1 MYSNLIHQYYS
12 AMKKYSKFLLLFIAM
27 GLFLT
32 NCSNDDIV
40 PNVEPETENP
50 ETEEPKTAEDY
61 PVQNFMWQTMNFFYF
76 WQADVPNLA
85 DNKFSDLED
94 TEYVTFLASEENPT
108 DFFYNDLTYRHRQS
122 VGNNA
127 AIDRFSV
134 VNENYKDLVNALQGI
149 SQSNGLEFN
158 LYLNDDDFGVYGVVT
173 YIMINSDAS
182 TKDIKRGD
190 VFVGVDGQNLNIDN
204 YIDLLFGDASDYV
217 LNMADIAG
225 DEIENNGKEVS
236 LDKIVN
242 FSENPILINKVIEQ
256 GDKKIG
262 YLMYNGFL
270 AAYDDELNDAF
281 GEFAAQ
287 GIDDLIMDFRY
298 NPGGRV
304 SSAVQIASSV
314 YKTDTTEI
322 FLQPRLNKNLQDT
335 FFGEPDKFTDVT
347 IDSKTPLNELGLSR
361 VYVIT
366 TGSTASASELVING
380 LEPFIDVIQIGTKT
394 TGKSE
399 FSNTLVDDPDGF
411 FLYNLEREQF
421 INPDNQWA
429 LQPLLGKNANA
440 DGFSEYEN
448 GLIPDFEIRENIENL
463 GILGDENERMLAFTL
478 SKISGETAKLR
489 LEPAFPTNYMT
500 NSKMFKPARDNM
512 FMDGLLKVSALTS
525 KQK

>member
-1 MYSNLIHQYYS
+1 
-12 AMKKYSKFLLLFIAM
+12 
-27 GLFLT
+27 
-32 NCSNDDIV
+32 
-40 PNVEPETENP
+40 
-50 ETEEPKTAEDY
+50 
-61 PVQNFMWQTMNFFYF
+61 
-76 WQADVPNLA
+76 
-85 DNKFSDLED
+85 
-94 TEYVTFLASEENPT
+94 
-108 DFFYNDLTYRHRQS
+108 
-122 VGNNA
+122 
-127 AIDRFSV
+127 
-134 VNENYKDLVNALQGI
+134 
-149 SQSNGLEFN
+149 
-158 LYLNDDDFGVYGVVT
+158 
-173 YIMINSDAS
+173 
-182 TKDIKRGD
+182 
-190 VFVGVDGQNLNIDN
+190 
-204 YIDLLFGDASDYV
+204 
-217 LNMADIAG
+217 
-225 DEIENNGKEVS
+225 
-236 LDKIVN
+236 LDKIGD

-270 AAYDDELNDAF
+270 AAYDDELNDVF
-281 GEFAAQ
+281 GDFAAQ

-366 TGSTASASELVING
+366 TKSTASASELVING

-399 FSNTLVDDPDGF
+399 FSNTLVDDPEGF
-411 FLYNLEREQF
+411 FLYNSERERF

-448 GLIPDFEIRENIENL
+448 GLVPDFEIRENIENL

-478 SKISGETAKLR
+478 SKIAGETAKLR